1 MTSYIKKLEPY
12 LPTGTAPTIVD
23 WIIRTECQ
31 FRIAKRRKT
40 KLGDYRAPFKDQG
53 HRISVNHDLN
63 PYAFLI
69 TTVHE
74 FAHLKTWN
82 EHKNLVRPHGK
93 TWKKNFMLLMKPF
106 LDNQVFPHD
115 VKLALTS
122 YLANPAAA
130 SCTDLNLFRVLQKYD
145 QESKSTHLITVE
157 NIPDGAH
164 FLFQNK
170 RVFQKIH
177 KLRKRYRCVE
187 VSSQRIYLFSPV
199 AEVSLYPKK

>member
-1 MTSYIKKLEPY
+1 MP
-12 LPTGTAPTIVD
+12 PGTAPIIVD

-40 KLGDYRAPFKDQG
+40 KLGDYRAPYQGKG
-53 HRISVNHDLN
+53 HRISVNQDLN

-74 FAHLKTWN
+74 FAHLKTWK
-82 EHKNLVRPHGK
+82 EHRNLVRPHGK

-106 LDNQVFPHD
+106 LDRQVFPSD
-115 VKLALTS
+115 VNQALS
-122 YLANPAAA
+122 QYLMNPAAS
-130 SCTDLNLFRVLQKYD
+130 SCTDLNLFRVLQNYD
-145 QESKSTHLITVE
+145 QKSKNTELTTVE
-157 NIPDGAH
+157 NLPDGAH
-164 FLFQNK
+164 FLFRNE

-199 AEVSLYPKK
+199 AEVSVYPKK